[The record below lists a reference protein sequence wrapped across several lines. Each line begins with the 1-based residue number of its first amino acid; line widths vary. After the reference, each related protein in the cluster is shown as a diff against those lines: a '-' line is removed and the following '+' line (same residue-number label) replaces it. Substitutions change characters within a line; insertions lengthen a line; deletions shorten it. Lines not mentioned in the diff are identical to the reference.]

1 MGAATVGYSAA
12 EERTKLAY
20 KNRWNTL
27 RNNPKILVIALF
39 ASYATPCR
47 LVRTCLVLT
56 LRL

>member
-39 ASYATPCR
+39 ASYAPPRAASFENAWC
-47 LVRTCLVLT
+47 
-56 LRL
+56 